1 MDYEMIMILATSLGL
16 GLLVGLQRE
25 FTAHKVAGIRTFSL
39 ITLAGTV
46 FAFFAQQTGSYWLL
60 AAGAIGLVAILVTGN
75 LLKTH
80 NGKVDVGQTTEV
92 AGLLMYG
99 VGAYLVEGNLMIG
112 VMVGG
117 LTAIL
122 LHLKDTLDGLVGK
135 MSKKDIVAIMQFTAI
150 SLIILPILPNEA
162 YGPYEVL
169 NPRSIWLM
177 VVLIVG
183 LGLAGYFLY
192 KWLGQRAGTISSGI
206 LGGMISSTATTV
218 TYSNRSKDVP
228 GVSQLAVFVVFVA
241 STVALVRIMLEV
253 AVVSPQNI
261 GVIAPPIGVVLVTMI
276 ILAVGLY
283 FFIRNTEQEA
293 QEMPEPDNPA
303 QLKTALIFAA
313 LYAVILLGVAAA
325 KEWLGQDG
333 LLIVSIISGF
343 TDVDAIT
350 LSLANTLNRG
360 GIEATQAW
368 KYILIASFSNLVF
381 KGGMVVVIGSK
392 KMAKYLLPAFG
403 ISIAVGVLVILLWP
417 EGWSF

>member
-1 MDYEMIMILATSLGL
+1 MDYEMIKILATSLGL

-39 ITLAGTV
+39 ITLTGTV
-46 FAFFAQQTGSYWLL
+46 LAFFAQETGSYWLL

-75 LLKTH
+75 FLKIY

-99 VGAYLVEGNLMIG
+99 VGAYLVEGSLMIG

-150 SLIILPILPNEA
+150 SLIILPILPNEV

-192 KWLGQRAGTISSGI
+192 KWLGQEAGTISNGI

-218 TYSNRSKDVP
+218 TYANRSKEVP
-228 GVSQLAVFVVFVA
+228 GISQMAAFVVFVA
-241 STVALVRIMLEV
+241 SVIALARIMVEV
-253 AVVSPQNI
+253 AVV
-261 GVIAPPIGVVLVTMI
+261 
-276 ILAVGLY
+276 
-283 FFIRNTEQEA
+283 
-293 QEMPEPDNPA
+293 
-303 QLKTALIFAA
+303 AA
-313 LYAVILLGVAAA
+313 TSY
-325 KEWLGQDG
+325 
-333 LLIVSIISGF
+333 
-343 TDVDAIT
+343 
-350 LSLANTLNRG
+350 LSLIRA
-360 GIEATQAW
+360 
-368 KYILIASFSNLVF
+368 
-381 KGGMVVVIGSK
+381 
-392 KMAKYLLPAFG
+392 
-403 ISIAVGVLVILLWP
+403 
-417 EGWSF
+417 

>member
-1 MDYEMIMILATSLGL
+1 MDYEMIKILATSLGL

-39 ITLAGTV
+39 ITLTGTV
-46 FAFFAQQTGSYWLL
+46 LAFFAQETGSYWLP

-75 LLKTH
+75 FLKIY

-99 VGAYLVEGNLMIG
+99 VGAYLVEGSLMIG

-150 SLIILPILPNEA
+150 SLIILPILPNEV

-192 KWLGQRAGTISSGI
+192 KWLGQKAGTISNGI

-218 TYSNRSKDVP
+218 TYANRSKEVP
-228 GVSQLAVFVVFVA
+228 GISQMAAFVVFVA
-241 STVALVRIMLEV
+241 SVIALARIMVEV

-261 GVIAPPIGVVLVTMI
+261 RVIAPPLGVVLVTMI
-276 ILAVGLY
+276 IVGGGWY
-283 FFIRNTEQEA
+283 FFIRNPA
-293 QEMPEPDNPA
+293 QQVEEIPEPDNPA
-303 QLKTALIFAA
+303 QLKTALIFAG

-325 KEWLGQDG
+325 KDWLGEGG

-360 GIEATQAW
+360 GIAVAEAW
-368 KYILIASFSNLVF
+368 KYMLIASFSNLVF
-381 KGGMVVVIGSK
+381 KGGMVLVIGSK
-392 KMAKYLLPAFG
+392 KMAKYLLPSFG
-403 ISIAVGVLVILLWP
+403 ISIVVGVLVILLWP